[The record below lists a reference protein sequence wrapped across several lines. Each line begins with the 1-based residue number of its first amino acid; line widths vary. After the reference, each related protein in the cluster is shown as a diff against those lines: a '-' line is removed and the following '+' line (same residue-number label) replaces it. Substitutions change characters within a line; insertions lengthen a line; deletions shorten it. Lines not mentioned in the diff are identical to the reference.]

1 MNNQPKKP
9 VLTLEFRVTVL
20 GISPLI
26 WRHIRINCTSS
37 LTEFHHVL
45 QVISEWNN
53 LHPYQF
59 QTHGQVFNESR
70 ETPAFDPRIVTL
82 ADLNLRVG
90 ETMLYS
96 YRIENPWNLELRLM
110 NSKMTIAN
118 EDLPV
123 LLKGE
128 RSAPDETLTN
138 IRTYLFKRREL
149 ELNPP
154 VESLQLAARV
164 VQDLLDHGTR
174 PNAVGMQELEI
185 AQQEIDAF
193 IRFTSPGLNF
203 ENINQRLRILSLP
216 SLNDAVLDVRS
227 VNA

>member
-1 MNNQPKKP
+1 VNNQPKKP
-9 VLTLEFRVTVL
+9 VLTLEFRVIVL

-26 WRHIRINCTSS
+26 WRHIRINSTSS

-45 QVISEWNN
+45 QVISEWKNV
-53 LHPYQF
+53 HPYQF
-59 QTHGQVFNESR
+59 QTHGQVFNEAR
-70 ETPAFDPRIVTL
+70 ETPAFDPQIVTL
-82 ADLNLRVG
+82 ADLDLRVG

-96 YRIENPWNLELRLM
+96 YRIEKPWNLELRLM
-110 NSKMTIAN
+110 NSKLTIAH

-128 RSAPDETLTN
+128 RSAPDETLKDT
-138 IRTYLFKRREL
+138 RAYLFKRREL

-174 PNAVGMQELEI
+174 PNAVGMQELEN
-185 AQQEIDAF
+185 AQDEIDAF
-193 IRFTSPGLNF
+193 IRFTSPGLNL
-203 ENINQRLRILSLP
+203 ENVNQRLRILSLP
-216 SLNDAVLDVRS
+216 SLNDAVLVVGS